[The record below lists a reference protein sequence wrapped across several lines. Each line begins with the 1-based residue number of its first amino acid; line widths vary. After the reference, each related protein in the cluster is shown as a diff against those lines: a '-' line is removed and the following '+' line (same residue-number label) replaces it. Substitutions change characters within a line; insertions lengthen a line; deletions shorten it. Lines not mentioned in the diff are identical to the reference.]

1 MKNILALF
9 LGIVISVSSYATH
22 FMGGQLTTTYI
33 SSDTSG
39 SLYYLE
45 LDLYRDTLG
54 IDVSVSQTIE
64 IWSLDIMGNY
74 NLISTSFLSL
84 GTSSSVST
92 MSSVYGVEIYHFS
105 DSIIFPGN
113 GNYIVKWNNCCRNQ
127 AIINMTQ
134 PGSESMTLLAYVNVN
149 SLSPNSSPTFL
160 APPVIYLPNNNI
172 WQYNPLPF
180 DLDGDSL
187 VWNLTVPL
195 SSSSSNP
202 PIPDSV
208 FGYQYLSDTILYSNS
223 TAPFSV
229 NSITGE
235 ITWDPKMTGNF
246 VASLTIQEY
255 RNGMLIGAMN
265 RDMQFVVV
273 SDTANFTP
281 QISNMQTLP
290 VNNLGYPYIK
300 IAPGQDYEVH
310 LLASDLDVNDVVSMS
325 SFGEPFGLSTA
336 PSSFN
341 YISTFNG
348 NEIEGTFY
356 WTPDFS
362 QVRIKPY
369 LVVFR
374 TSDNFFYYDETVQI
388 EVTNNTADF
397 EDFNDLM
404 THNIYPNP
412 ANTNFILPIN
422 LTKKKVVEVSIY
434 NALGIKVSSEK
445 LNLSS
450 GNHMLVK
457 DFDLQSGQYFVNIID
472 ENGLTITTKKLLV
485 VN

>member
-1 MKNILALF
+1 MKNILTLC

-22 FMGGQLTTTYI
+22 LMGGQLSTTYI

-39 SLYYLE
+39 SHYYLE

-54 IDVSVSQTIE
+54 IDVSIVQEIE
-64 IWSLDIMGNY
+64 IWSLDVLGNY
-74 NLISTSFLSL
+74 NLISTSTLTL
-84 GTSSSVST
+84 GTSGSVAT
-92 MSSVYGVEIYHFS
+92 MSSVYGVEIYHFT
-105 DSIIFPGN
+105 DSITFPAN
-113 GNYIVKWNNCCRNQ
+113 GNYIVKWQNCCRNF
-127 AIINMTQ
+127 AVINMFSAGT
-134 PGSESMTLLAYVNVN
+134 EDMTLLAYVNVN
-149 SLSPNSSPTFL
+149 NLSPNSSPTFL
-160 APPVIYLPNNNI
+160 APPVIYLPTNNI

-195 SSSSSNP
+195 SSSSNP

-208 FGYQYLSDTILYSNS
+208 SGYQYLSDTILYSNAS
-223 TAPFSV
+223 APFSV

-235 ITWDPKMTGNF
+235 ITWDPKMIGNF

-273 SDTANFTP
+273 SDTINFTP
-281 QISNMQTLP
+281 QISNMQSLP
-290 VNNLGYPYIK
+290 INNLGYPYIK
-300 IAPGQDYEVH
+300 IAPGQNYQVN
-310 LLASDLDVNDVVSMS
+310 LLASDLDVNDVVSMC
-325 SFGEPFGLSTA
+325 SFGEPFGLTTA

-341 YISTFNG
+341 YISTGNG
-348 NEIEGTFY
+348 NEIEGTFS
-356 WTPDFS
+356 WTPDLS
-362 QVRIKPY
+362 QVRVNPY

-388 EVTNNTADF
+388 EVTNNTTAF
-397 EDFNDLM
+397 EDFDDLKL
-404 THNIYPNP
+404 HNIYPNP
-412 ANTNFILPIN
+412 ANTNFTLPIS

-434 NALGIKVSSEK
+434 NTLGIKVSSDK
-445 LNLSS
+445 LNLSA

-457 DFDLQSGQYFVNIID
+457 NFDLQSGQYFVNIID
-472 ENGLTITTKKLLV
+472 ENGLTITTKKLFV
-485 VN
+485 VK